1 MTCGWLS
8 FFWHPSHQPQMLP
21 SSPESMGRFSMTK
34 TAKIYSGIFSVLFFS
49 ILLVQLFIPDFSLDS
64 LSEKF
69 LLRMTLIKEFNAFRY
84 AVGDTIFNGGLVG
97 KDGWLYYTG
106 DYSIHDYQKTELMGL
121 SRLEYFGEL
130 LNKLNQSTAQ
140 NGGKMW
146 LMIPP
151 DKNTIYP
158 QYMPDEIPVIGQS
171 SRLDQLTDYL
181 QKKTEINLLDLHPLF
196 TDVAKSS
203 QIYYK
208 SDAHWNCLGAYY
220 GSNELLAQ
228 VSALHPQVQTHPL
241 TDYEFGTMSDSTLDI
256 AGVMG
261 LKLQEETVTLTPK
274 FPIGSISY
282 ESYDGSDAIKVA
294 TNSQTDL
301 PTALVIHDSF
311 YPECLNQFLEPQ
323 FSRVI
328 FSHYEKMKFSDYLKL
343 IETEKPDVVIVE
355 FAERHIEYFFRLM
368 TTES

>member
-1 MTCGWLS
+1 
-8 FFWHPSHQPQMLP
+8 
-21 SSPESMGRFSMTK
+21 MTK
-34 TAKIYSGIFSVLFFS
+34 VSMSKIYSRVSSILFFS
-49 ILLVQLFIPDFSLDS
+49 ILLIQLFGANLGLDTI
-64 LSEKF
+64 SERF
-69 LLRMTLIKEFNAFRY
+69 LWRVELIKKFNAFRY
-84 AVGDTIFNGGLVG
+84 TVGDSIFNGGLVG
-97 KDGWLYYTG
+97 KESWLFYTG
-106 DYSIHDYQKTELMGL
+106 DYSIHDYQKTELMGP
-121 SRLEYFGEL
+121 SRLEYLVGL
-130 LNKLNQSTAQ
+130 LETLDEHVTQD
-140 NGGKMW
+140 GGTLW
-146 LMIPP
+146 VMIPP

-158 QYMPDEIPVIGQS
+158 QYMPDEIPVIGQT
-171 SRLDQLTDYL
+171 SRLDQLTDYF
-181 QKKTEINLLDLHPLF
+181 QKKTEINLLDLRPLF

-228 VSALHPQVQTHPL
+228 VSALHPEVQTHPL

-256 AGVMG
+256 ARVMG
-261 LKLQEETVTLTPK
+261 LELHEETVTLTPK
-274 FPIGSISY
+274 FPLGSIY
-282 ESYDGSDAIKVA
+282 YKSYDGSDAITIA

-328 FSHYEKMKFSDYLKL
+328 FSHYEKTKFSDYLKL
-343 IETEKPDVVIVE
+343 IETEKPGVVIVE

-368 TTES
+368 SSE

>member
-1 MTCGWLS
+1 
-8 FFWHPSHQPQMLP
+8 
-21 SSPESMGRFSMTK
+21 MTK
-34 TAKIYSGIFSVLFFS
+34 TAKTYSGIFSILFFS
-49 ILLVQLFIPDFSLDS
+49 LLLLQLFILNFSLGSISDS
-64 LSEKF
+64 F
-69 LLRMTLIKEFNAFRY
+69 LWRMGLIRNFNAFRF
-84 AVGDTIFNGGLVG
+84 AIGDSIFNGGLVG
-97 KDGWLYYTG
+97 KEDWLFYTG
-106 DYSIHDYQKTELMGL
+106 DYSIHDYQKTELMGP
-121 SRLEYFGEL
+121 SRLEYFGGL
-130 LNKLNQSTAQ
+130 LKTLDQNVIH
-140 NGGKMW
+140 NGGTMW
-146 LMIPP
+146 VVIPP

-158 QYMPDEIPVIGQS
+158 QYMPDEIPVIGQT

-181 QKKTEINLLDLHPLF
+181 QKKTEINVLDLRPVF
-196 TDVAKSS
+196 TEVAEPH

-220 GSNELLAQ
+220 GADELLSQ
-228 VSALHPQVQTHPL
+228 ISLLHPEVRTHPL

-261 LKLQEETVTLTPK
+261 LKLQEETVNLTPK
-274 FPIGSISY
+274 FKIGSISHA
-282 ESYDGSDAIKVA
+282 SVDRNDAIKVA

-328 FSHYEKMKFSDYLKL
+328 SSHYEKAKFSDYLKL

-368 TTES
+368 TTESQ